1 MGGAVYQ
8 LNLKG
13 PQDLYLTG
21 NPEHNFIKQVYKR
34 HVNFAIEQKSII
46 FTNEVDFDKRIELQ
60 IPRKG
65 DFLYK
70 MYLCFTLPPL
80 VKTSG
85 TYAGWTNSIGHA
97 LIDYV
102 EISIGNHVIDKH
114 YGLFLEIWNELT
126 RNPVFNSTENS
137 LIGKYTQL
145 ESLEYN
151 ALHESSY
158 QVPLQFW
165 FCNNIGAALPLIALQ
180 FHTVKLVF
188 KFRPFEECIVFDGIT
203 PPNDVTIKNPYIL
216 AEYIFMDDIER
227 IKYAKKD
234 HSYLITQVQTI
245 NNESINTSLQGGIH
259 RCFLPFNHPCSELFF
274 VIREKDS
281 DDNNDWFNFAKRTN
295 TILTKLQPF
304 LKSAKLTLDGHERV
318 ERTNEFTL
326 RVTNNNRYHTNTTN
340 KNIYT
345 MSFCNDP
352 EKQYPTGSLNL
363 SLVDQAE
370 LILELHSNIQSLP
383 GLFVFARNFNIINIK
398 QGMFQIKY
406 CT

>member
-13 PQDLYLTG
+13 PQDLHLTG

-34 HVNFAIEQKSII
+34 HVNFAIEQKNII
-46 FTNEVDFDKRIELQ
+46 FKNEVDFGRKVELTV
-60 IPRKG
+60 PRKG

-70 MYLCFTLPPL
+70 MHLCLTLPPL
-80 VKTSG
+80 VKKSG

-102 EISIGNHVIDKH
+102 EISIGNTVIDRH

-126 RNPVFNSTENS
+126 RNPVFNSAENS
-137 LIGKYTQL
+137 LIGKYNQL

-151 ALHESSY
+151 ALSETFY
-158 QVPLQFW
+158 QIPLHFW
-165 FCNNIGAALPLIALQ
+165 FCNNIGSALPLIALQ
-180 FHTVKLVF
+180 FHEVKLAL
-188 KFRPFEECIVFDGIT
+188 KFRPFEECIVFDGNT
-203 PPNDVTIKNPYIL
+203 PPDDVSIKNPYIL

-227 IKYAKKD
+227 IKYAKKE
-234 HSYLITQVQTI
+234 HSYLITQVQSI
-245 NNESINTSLQGGIH
+245 INESINVSLQGGIH
-259 RCFLPFNHPCSELFF
+259 KSTLPFNNPCSELFF
-274 VIREKDS
+274 VIREKDNE
-281 DDNNDWFNFAKRTN
+281 DNNDWFNFAKRTN
-295 TILTKLQPF
+295 TILTNLQPF
-304 LKSAKLTLDGHERV
+304 LKSAKITLDGHERT
-318 ERTNEFTL
+318 EKMSEFTL

-352 EKQYPTGSLNL
+352 EKQYPTGSLNF
-363 SLVDQAE
+363 SLIDQAQ
-370 LILELHSNIQSLP
+370 LIIDIQSNIQSP
-383 GLFVFARNFNIINIK
+383 VSLFVFSRNFNFINIK

-406 CT
+406 L